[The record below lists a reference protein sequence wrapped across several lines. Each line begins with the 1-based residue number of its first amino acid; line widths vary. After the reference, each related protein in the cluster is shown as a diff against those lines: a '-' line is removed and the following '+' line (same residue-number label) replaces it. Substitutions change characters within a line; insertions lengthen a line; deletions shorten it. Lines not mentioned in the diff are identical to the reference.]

1 MERYNFWLFYGVC
14 KKNDMR
20 CGLWCDIPEKPH
32 AACVWIMLSLFV
44 VYVAERTCELVEVG
58 EIFWHVLK

>member
-1 MERYNFWLFYGVC
+1 MRY
-14 KKNDMR
+14 
-20 CGLWCDIPEKPH
+20 GLWCGIPEKPH

-58 EIFWHVLK
+58 EIFLACAEMKGHLHCPRSLNAL